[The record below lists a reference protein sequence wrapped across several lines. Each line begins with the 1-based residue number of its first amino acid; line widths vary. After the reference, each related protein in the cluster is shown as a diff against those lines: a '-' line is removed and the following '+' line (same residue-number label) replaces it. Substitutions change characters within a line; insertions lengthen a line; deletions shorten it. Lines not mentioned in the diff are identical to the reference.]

1 MRGFRQEG
9 ILVAMLTT
17 ALIIAMLM
25 LSGCGGSC
33 PPTKSYEQRPITD
46 TVELY
51 SEEPYTV
58 EEIKVVGEK
67 CIEKEYGE
75 FSTSQANFK
84 LSMSNKEWIGKPTIP
99 NQTNQVRRI
108 ATIFNGG
115 DELDSVYLDKIYLYN
130 GTEIKRSKHPM
141 MFRVDPQTS
150 RNLYVVW
157 DTQFDP
163 LKDITMDFT
172 NNSAEL
178 GVETTTMRLC
188 YNETEKYNTTKYK
201 KVLTGTKEELKGYD
215 NVVKVK
221 LNRKC

>member
-1 MRGFRQEG
+1 MRGFRQAG
-9 ILVAMLTT
+9 ILAV
-17 ALIIAMLM
+17 MLM
-25 LSGCGGSC
+25 LATLLIAGCGNKCLPS
-33 PPTKSYEQRPITD
+33 KSYEQRPLIE

-51 SEEPYTV
+51 SDEPYTV
-58 EEIKVVGEK
+58 EEIRVVGQKCVEK
-67 CIEKEYGE
+67 DYSE
-75 FSTSQANFK
+75 FSKSQEMFK

-99 NQTNQVRRI
+99 GQTNQVRRI

-115 DELDSVYLDKIYLYN
+115 DELDAVYLDKIYLYN
-130 GTEIKRSKHPM
+130 GTETKRSKHPM
-141 MFRVDPQTS
+141 MFLVDPKTS

-163 LKDITMDFT
+163 LKDVTMDFT

-188 YNETEKYNTTKYK
+188 YNETEKYNTTKYR
-201 KVLTGTKEELKGYD
+201 KVLTGTKEELNGYD